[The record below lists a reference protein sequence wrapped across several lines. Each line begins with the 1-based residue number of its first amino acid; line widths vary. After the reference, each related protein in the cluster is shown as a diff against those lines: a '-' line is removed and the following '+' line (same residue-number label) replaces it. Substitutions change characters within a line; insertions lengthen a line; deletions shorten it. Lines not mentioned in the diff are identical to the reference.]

1 MKRTFGMLSS
11 AVGMV
16 LLAGLFHGALAQ
28 QVQVPTLQV
37 CNETTV
43 AGKANVRIMSRSD
56 TTHTGSFDIAVE
68 LSCKPSG
75 YPGGSLSLNR
85 ISMSD
90 SSAGATITATTFEQV
105 TSIGKHTPTAFING
119 RCKAAEINGCRFWL
133 MIADNKG
140 LDREGTPDIVSFLV
154 VDGTG
159 RRVAYGTGPVL
170 KGDIKVTSAN

>member
-1 MKRTFGMLSS
+1 
-11 AVGMV
+11 
-16 LLAGLFHGALAQ
+16 
-28 QVQVPTLQV
+28 
-37 CNETTV
+37 
-43 AGKANVRIMSRSD
+43 
-56 TTHTGSFDIAVE
+56 
-68 LSCKPSG
+68 
-75 YPGGSLSLNR
+75 
-85 ISMSD
+85 MSD